1 MTAGRVILWRH
12 GQTDYNVELRI
23 QGALD
28 MELNE
33 TGLAQARNVAPY
45 IASMHP
51 NRILSSPLKRAYATA
66 QVVAE
71 LCGLDIE
78 IDARMVERRFGK
90 FEGLSRR
97 ELEARYPDP
106 YRRWK
111 AGDDMSDMGIEKRL
125 DVGQRVSA
133 AIIEAAETMG
143 EDEVLLAVAHGAA
156 LSCATAVMLGMDP
169 DVWGGIA
176 GLDNCH
182 WTLLRPFSGEP
193 GWRMLAHDRIVST
206 ELEGELGVQG
216 IGSIES

>member
-12 GQTDYNVELRI
+12 GQTDYNLELRI

-33 TGLAQARNVAPY
+33 TGLVQARNVAPY

-51 NRILSSPLKRAYATA
+51 DRILSSPLKRAYATA
-66 QVVAE
+66 QVAAQI
-71 LCGLDIE
+71 CGRE
-78 IDARMVERRFGK
+78 VETDARLVERSFGR
-90 FEGLSRR
+90 FEGLSRC
-97 ELEARYPDP
+97 EIEERYPDA

-111 AGDDMSDMGIEKRL
+111 AGEDVSDMGIEKRL
-125 DVGQRVSA
+125 AVGQRVA
-133 AIIEAAETMG
+133 AGIEEAAQSMET
-143 EDEVLLAVAHGAA
+143 DEVLLVVAHGAA

-169 DVWGGIA
+169 DAWGGIA

-182 WTLLRPFSGEP
+182 WSLLRPFSSEP
-193 GWRMLAHDRIVST
+193 GWRLLAHDRIVST
-206 ELEGELGVQG
+206 EREGELGVQG